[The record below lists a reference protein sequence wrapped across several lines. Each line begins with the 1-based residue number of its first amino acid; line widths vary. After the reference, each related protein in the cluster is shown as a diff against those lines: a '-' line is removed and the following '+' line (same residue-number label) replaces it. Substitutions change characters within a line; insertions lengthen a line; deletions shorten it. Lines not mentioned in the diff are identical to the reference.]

1 MKAGKIII
9 YVFLGL
15 FALVFI
21 VGAIAPASMR
31 VEKSIVIDHPPET
44 VFPYGASF
52 EHMRNW
58 NPWSKEDP
66 EAQNNLEGERLK
78 PGSKWKWQGEKVGVG
93 SMEIQEITPNKEVIA
108 TLKFIEPNE
117 SVAKDIRRFE
127 EVNGSTRVTWINES
141 ELSYPF
147 ERIIGLFIR
156 DILEQNLKGGLSNLK
171 QYVDKQIKMNP
182 VSMTLGIEGMTCE
195 GCENTIRKRLKQIPG
210 VMKVEPSHKKA
221 QAIIE
226 VDSAQFHYPDFE
238 SAIEEV
244 GYTPKGIKS
253 N

>member
-21 VGAIAPASMR
+21 VGALVPSSMR

-52 EHMRNW
+52 EHMMNW
-58 NPWSKEDP
+58 NPWSKAD
-66 EAQNNLEGERLK
+66 ADAKNSFEGERLK
-78 PGSKWKWQGEKVGVG
+78 PGSKWKWRGEKVGIG
-93 SMEIQEITPNKEVIA
+93 SMEIQEITPNKEVKA

-117 SVAKDIRRFE
+117 SVATDIRRFE
-127 EVNGSTRVTWINES
+127 KVNGSTRVTWINES

-147 ERIIGLFIR
+147 DRIIGLFIR
-156 DILEQNLKGGLSNLK
+156 GMLEQNLKDGLANLK
-171 QYVDKQIKMNP
+171 EYVDEQAEMNP
-182 VSMTLGIEGMTCE
+182 VSITLGIEGMTCE
-195 GCENTIRKRLKQIPG
+195 GCENTIQKRLTKIPG
-210 VMKVEPSHKKA
+210 VIKVEPSHKNAEAK
-221 QAIIE
+221 IE
-226 VDSAQFHYPDFE
+226 VDSARFHYPDFE

-244 GYTPKGIKS
+244 GYTPKGIKK
-253 N
+253 